1 MQYTAYKEML
11 LDFTAG
17 KYFPVECLKLNPNGG
32 AEINYSAFFSYN
44 ASEAY
49 LFMPSGYWPS
59 VYDNTMYPSDFPTDI
74 LASMNDGEQKYVIK
88 GTSTDGQYLM
98 LFCINDMWYKT
109 TYAVSNG
116 KVISFNEFSIEDEAD
131 DAIIYTDSIKVK
143 SSIEVNPAHFSDMP
157 TSMYII
163 KNVAYDVDTSIY
175 VKEFGKEELP
185 TEAFI
190 VYKSNSDIKTSLMI
204 YSVYDVSTSCD
215 IYEYGHS
222 DIDTEA
228 YIRAFGS
235 SSVRTRF
242 LLAAGDE
249 SCIKTE
255 TYVNERR
262 VHDVK
267 TSFTIK
273 VYKSQNIP
281 TSFTIKKY
289 LDDSIETDAYILA
302 NLKKDI
308 YTSFAIVV
316 WSDKKYIPITF
327 SVKKTSENN
336 LPTSINILELKN
348 DNIAS
353 SFEILPVN
361 NELNINTEFI
371 LKIHNESD
379 IKTSFTVIPLNRME
393 ATSDNKILG
402 NTYDISTDF
411 TIADCS
417 LYELPTSF
425 AINFTNLFNVIGQE
439 VITHYKQD
447 IQTQFEIKEDAF
459 DQIHTSFAITSQN
472 VMNTVAS
479 DVLTKQSDDIYTE
492 FEIKHQESNDL
503 RTSFAITITNTME
516 IATEDYIIKNT
527 SDIPTD
533 IEIVFTGH
541 SDTYT
546 TFVLQAYNTM
556 AARMEYNN
564 PQFSDIMTQFALPEV
579 NDILTT
585 FYIGP
590 VNTMET
596 TSMSYPPCKKIVFT
610 DIIKDSTGYSKTPAT
625 NFGSISDIY
634 VGNKHNVKTGQL
646 EHYKSIIGFDTS
658 DTNTDRPFDADYFK
672 YNMVIKA
679 ELKLFINRKTTEDIV
694 IDIHQVDYDSWD
706 EYRIAYKD
714 INKMP
719 TTKYVNTVVVPAGS
733 YGYFKF
739 DVTPSFD
746 NWNKIGDKFSF
757 VLTSDTVTGKEI
769 LSMSSKEGYY
779 TPQLVLLHYK
789 FYPFADNS
797 DLKSTLEIN
806 PEERISTSFDLI
818 SIFEE
823 LLDTEFEIE
832 ENTLDDM
839 IPTSITIAGMTFE
852 ESDIPTTWDMIF
864 YPDEDNL
871 KTLFEV
877 NFTNAESE
885 LKTDFEIERD
895 YSYGC
900 YVIII

>member
-11 LDFTAG
+11 LGFAAG
-17 KYFPVECLKLNPNGG
+17 KYFPVEYLKLNPNGG
-32 AEINYSAFFSYN
+32 AEINYSAFSSYN

-98 LFCINDMWYKT
+98 LFCINDIWYKT

-116 KVISFNEFSIEDEAD
+116 KVTSFNEFTIEDED
-131 DAIIYTDSIKVK
+131 LDAIIYMDNLKVRTDID
-143 SSIEVNPAHFSDMP
+143 INPAHFDDLP
-157 TSMYII
+157 TSFSVI
-163 KNVAYDVDTSIY
+163 KNAEVSLPTSTHVFAYGYNDILTKSFVWYKSYSDIRSSFMLYNKYDLPTSCNIHAYGTSLINTETYIVGYGKYDTLTEFLCAATDASNILCEIDVNECHI
-175 VKEFGKEELP
+175 EELP
-185 TEAFI
+185 TE
-190 VYKSNSDIKTSLMI
+190 
-204 YSVYDVSTSCD
+204 
-215 IYEYGHS
+215 
-222 DIDTEA
+222 
-228 YIRAFGS
+228 
-235 SSVRTRF
+235 
-242 LLAAGDE
+242 
-249 SCIKTE
+249 
-255 TYVNERR
+255 
-262 VHDVK
+262 
-267 TSFTIK
+267 FTIK
-273 VYKSQNIP
+273 IDAEHRLPTELTIKKDEEKNIP
-281 TSFTIKKY
+281 TSIHVLVHTMEELPTSCIIKVY
-289 LDDSIETDAYILA
+289 
-302 NLKKDI
+302 
-308 YTSFAIVV
+308 V
-316 WSDKKYIPITF
+316 DKKYIPISFTLKQNISEDIPSSIYVCGRLDDAINSLF
-327 SVKKTSENN
+327 EIDLYSNESKLPISCTVKQ
-336 LPTSINILELKN
+336 
-348 DNIAS
+348 NIAS
-353 SFEILPVN
+353 
-361 NELNINTEFI
+361 
-371 LKIHNESD
+371 D
-379 IKTSFTVIPLNRME
+379 IKSSFMIVPCNYMESVLKE
-393 ATSDNKILG
+393 ATVKG
-402 NTYDISTDF
+402 TYDIPTLLKIKYDCDSD
-411 TIADCS
+411 IATSFVILEANVMTAITSDVFNNGIS
-417 LYELPTSF
+417 DITMSFYVKRDAYTEIPTSF
-425 AINFTNLFNVIGQE
+425 AIMLSSNMEALIDGYGRSGICDIPTEME
-439 VITHYKQD
+439 VIFTGKSEIPTSFVLQVYNSLEAKLRYGNPQYSDVLTSFFIYKVTD
-447 IQTQFEIKEDAF
+447 VP
-459 DQIHTSFAITSQN
+459 TSFAI
-472 VMNTVAS
+472 
-479 DVLTKQSDDIYTE
+479 I
-492 FEIKHQESNDL
+492 
-503 RTSFAITITNTME
+503 
-516 IATEDYIIKNT
+516 
-527 SDIPTD
+527 
-533 IEIVFTGH
+533 
-541 SDTYT
+541 
-546 TFVLQAYNTM
+546 
-556 AARMEYNN
+556 
-564 PQFSDIMTQFALPEV
+564 
-579 NDILTT
+579 
-585 FYIGP
+585 P

-596 TSMSYPPCKKIVFT
+596 TSMSYPPCKKTVFT

-625 NFGSISDIY
+625 NFGNISDVY

-757 VLTSDTVTGKEI
+757 VLTSNTVTSKEI

-789 FYPFADNS
+789 FYPFADHS
-797 DLKSTLEIN
+797 DLPSTLEIN
-806 PEERISTSFDLI
+806 PEERIPTSFDLI
-818 SIFEE
+818 SIFDD
-823 LLDTEFEIE
+823 LLDTTFEIE
-832 ENTLDDM
+832 ENILDDT

-852 ESDIPTTWDMIF
+852 ESDISTTWDMIF

-877 NFTNAESE
+877 NFTNAESK